1 MKYPATFTPADEG
14 GFVITF
20 RDIPEAISQGDD
32 EAEALDTA
40 ADALLTVMD
49 FYFEDRRSVPMP
61 SVPRVG
67 ERMIPLPLS
76 AVSKVLLLNE
86 MLAQHVGPSELARRM
101 GTSKQEAN
109 RLTDLKHATKIDR
122 IADAMAALGRELA
135 LVVRQPESPR
145 VF

>member
-1 MKYPATFTPADEG
+1 MKYPATFTPAKEG

-32 EAEALDTA
+32 EAEALDMA
-40 ADALLTVMD
+40 ADVLLTVMD
-49 FYFEDRRSVPMP
+49 FYFEDRRPVPMP
-61 SVPRVG
+61 SAPQEG

-76 AVSKVLLLNE
+76 AASKVLLLNE
-86 MLAQHVGPSELARRM
+86 MLSQDVGPSELSRRM

-122 IADAMAALGRELA
+122 IADAMTALGRELD
-135 LVVRQPESPR
+135 LVVR
-145 VF
+145 

>member
-1 MKYPATFTPADEG
+1 MKYPATFTPAEEG

-32 EAEALDTA
+32 EAEALDMA
-40 ADALLTVMD
+40 ADVLLTVMD
-49 FYFEDRRSVPMP
+49 FYFEDRRPVPMP
-61 SVPRVG
+61 SAPQEG

-76 AVSKVLLLNE
+76 AASKVLLLNE
-86 MLAQHVGPSELARRM
+86 MLIQDVGPSELARRL

-122 IADAMAALGRELA
+122 IADAMTALGRELD
-135 LVVRQPESPR
+135 LVVR
-145 VF
+145 

>member
-1 MKYPATFTPADEG
+1 MKYPATFTPAEEG

-32 EAEALDTA
+32 EAEALHMA
-40 ADALLTVMD
+40 ADVLLTVMD
-49 FYFEDRRSVPMP
+49 FYFEDRRPVPMP
-61 SVPRVG
+61 SEKQDG

-76 AVSKVLLLNE
+76 AASKVLLLNE
-86 MLAQHVGPSELARRM
+86 MLTQDVGPSELARRM

-122 IADAMAALGRELA
+122 IADAMAALGRELD
-135 LVVRQPESPR
+135 LVVR
-145 VF
+145 

>member
-1 MKYPATFTPADEG
+1 MKYPATFTPAEEG

-32 EAEALDTA
+32 EAEALHMA
-40 ADALLTVMD
+40 ADVLLTVMD
-49 FYFEDRRSVPMP
+49 FYFEDRRPVPMP
-61 SVPRVG
+61 SEQLEG

-76 AVSKVLLLNE
+76 AASKVLLLNE
-86 MLAQHVGPSELARRM
+86 MLSQDIGPSELARRM

-122 IADAMAALGRELA
+122 IADAMAALGRELDL
-135 LVVRQPESPR
+135 LVR
-145 VF
+145 

>member
-1 MKYPATFTPADEG
+1 MKYPATFTPAEEG

-32 EAEALDTA
+32 EAEALDMA
-40 ADALLTVMD
+40 ADVLLTVMD
-49 FYFEDRRSVPMP
+49 FYFEDRRTVPMP
-61 SVPRVG
+61 SAPLEG

-76 AVSKVLLLNE
+76 AASKVLLLNE
-86 MLAQHVGPSELARRM
+86 MLAQDVGPSELARRM

-122 IADAMAALGRELA
+122 IADAMTALGRELD
-135 LVVRQPESPR
+135 LVVR
-145 VF
+145 

>member
-1 MKYPATFTPADEG
+1 MKYPATFTPAEEG

-32 EAEALDTA
+32 EDEALHMA
-40 ADALLTVMD
+40 ADVLLTVMD
-49 FYFEDRRSVPMP
+49 FYFEDRRLVPMP
-61 SVPRVG
+61 SKQQEG

-76 AVSKVLLLNE
+76 AASKVLLLNE
-86 MLAQHVGPSELARRM
+86 MLAQDVGPSELARRM

-122 IADAMAALGRELA
+122 IADAMAALGRELD
-135 LVVRQPESPR
+135 LVVR
-145 VF
+145 

>member
-1 MKYPATFTPADEG
+1 MKYPATFTPAEEG

-32 EAEALDTA
+32 EAEALDMA
-40 ADALLTVMD
+40 ADVLLTVMD
-49 FYFEDRRSVPMP
+49 FYFEDRRPVPMP
-61 SVPRVG
+61 SAPQEG

-76 AVSKVLLLNE
+76 AASKVLLLNE
-86 MLAQHVGPSELARRM
+86 MLAQDVGPSELARRM

-122 IADAMAALGRELA
+122 IADAMAALGRDLD
-135 LVVRQPESPR
+135 LVVR
-145 VF
+145 

>member
-1 MKYPATFTPADEG
+1 MKYPATFTPAEEG

-32 EAEALDTA
+32 EAEALDMA
-40 ADALLTVMD
+40 ADVLLTVMD
-49 FYFEDRRSVPMP
+49 FYFEDRRPVPMP
-61 SVPRVG
+61 SAPQEG

-86 MLAQHVGPSELARRM
+86 MLTQDVGPSELARRM

-122 IADAMAALGRELA
+122 IADAMAALGRELD
-135 LVVRQPESPR
+135 LVVR
-145 VF
+145 